1 MSDVEFDLQDP
12 RNVIYQYGG
21 FDISIMFAWKN
32 MAEIPSAARLKITR
46 QEPFAYTQMD
56 QVSVDWSSFDDA
68 VTRLKNAAKFLSD
81 NMPIR
86 S

>member
-21 FDISIMFAWKN
+21 FDVSIVFAWEN
-32 MAEIPSAARLKITR
+32 VAEIPSAARLKITR

-56 QVSVDWSSFDDA
+56 QVTVDWSSFEDA
-68 VTRLKNAAKFLSD
+68 VTRLKNTAKFLAD
-81 NMPIR
+81 DMLIR

>member
-21 FDISIMFAWKN
+21 FDISIVFAWEN
-32 MAEIPSAARLKITR
+32 AAEIPSAARLNITR
-46 QEPFAYTQMD
+46 QEPFAYAQMD
-56 QVSVDWSSFDDA
+56 QVTVDWSSLEDA
-68 VTRLKNAAKFLSD
+68 VTRLKNAAKFLAD
-81 NMPIR
+81 DMPIR

>member
-1 MSDVEFDLQDP
+1 MSHVEFDFQDP

-21 FDISIMFAWKN
+21 FDISIVFAWGN
-32 MAEIPSAARLKITR
+32 ATEIPSAARLNITR

-56 QVSVDWSSFDDA
+56 QVTVDWSSFEDA
-68 VTRLKNAAKFLSD
+68 VSRLKSAAKFLAD
-81 NMPIR
+81 GMLKR

>member
-12 RNVIYQYGG
+12 RSVIYQYGG
-21 FDISIMFAWKN
+21 FDISIVFAWEN
-32 MAEIPSAARLKITR
+32 VAEIPSAARLNITR

-56 QVSVDWSSFDDA
+56 QVTVDWSSFEDA
-68 VTRLKNAAKFLSD
+68 VVRLKNAAKFLAD
-81 NMPIR
+81 DMLIR